1 MESEA
6 AMNYD
11 TAFRSYLAKRIEQ
24 IEAAD
29 IVVGIPCYNNESTI
43 PNVIKQVS
51 SGLAKHYKSARS
63 VILISDGGST
73 DDTRE
78 AAREQEIMPWQEKII
93 FIYRGIAGKGTALRA
108 IFEAVQKLGAR
119 ACAVVDADLR
129 SITPEWVKY
138 LLEPVLDKE
147 YHFVAPIYSRYK
159 YDGTITNNV
168 VYNLTRALYGKR
180 VRQPIGGDFGLSH
193 DTVSSYIRQ
202 NVWMTDVARFGI
214 DIWMTT
220 HAITHGFRI
229 CQANL
234 GVKVHDPKDPASSL
248 GPMFRQVVWTLFT
261 LMERNVDAWKQV
273 QGSEPVETFG
283 LTEFSEPEPIEVN
296 LDLLIYNYK
305 LGFQHFGTLWKEILS
320 PTCYDILRRLASA
333 EAKDFVMPA
342 DCWAK
347 VLYEIAAT
355 FHHWPKNRAKLIDVI
370 SPLYHG
376 RVASF
381 VNQTAEMKSLESE
394 KLVEEQAEIF
404 EREKNY
410 LLKVWEREEKEPEE
424 KSFFQKILRS
434 WRP

>member
-1 MESEA
+1 MS
-6 AMNYD
+6 YD
-11 TAFRSYLAKRIEQ
+11 TAFRPYLAKRIEQ
-24 IEAAD
+24 IENAD
-29 IVVGIPCYNNESTI
+29 IVVGIPCYNNESTVA
-43 PNVIKQVS
+43 NVLKQVS
-51 SGLAKHYKSARS
+51 RGLAKHYKSARS

-78 AAREQEIMPWQEKII
+78 VVRNEEIQPWQEKVV

-108 IFEAVQKLGAR
+108 IFEAVVELGAK

-129 SITPEWVKY
+129 SITPDWIKY
-138 LLEPVLDKE
+138 LLEPVLEKD
-147 YHFVAPIYSRYK
+147 YQFVAPIYSRHK

-180 VRQPIGGDFGLSH
+180 VRQPIGGDFGLSQ
-193 DTVSSYIRQ
+193 DTVGSYLRE
-202 NVWMTDVARFGI
+202 NVWMTDAARFGI

-220 HAITHGFRI
+220 NAITNGFRI

-261 LMERNVDAWKQV
+261 LMEQKAEIWKKIH
-273 QGSEPVETFG
+273 GSEPVETFG
-283 LTEFSEPEPIEVN
+283 LPEFVEPESIEVN

-320 PTCYDILRRLASA
+320 PACHEVLRQLA
-333 EAKDFVMPA
+333 ETETKQFLLPA
-342 DCWAK
+342 DCWART
-347 VLYEIAAT
+347 LYEIAAT

-381 VNQTAEMKSLESE
+381 VNQTAEMKTTESE
-394 KLVEEQAEIF
+394 KVVEEQAEAF
-404 EREKNY
+404 EREKSY
-410 LLKVWEREEKEPEE
+410 LLKVWQREEKEPEE